1 MEVLTLK
8 NLSFQYPEAADAA
21 VKDVSFSVGKGEF
34 IVLCGATGSGKST
47 LMRLL
52 KRELIPLGQMRG
64 EIAFDGTAQKDLSDR
79 DAAEQIAYVMQHP
92 EQQIVTDKVWHE
104 LAFGLEN
111 LGYSRQA
118 ISSRVAEMACYFG
131 IENWFDRAVDTLS
144 GGQKQLLNLASVM
157 TMHPKILLLDEPT
170 AQLDPIAASN
180 FIRTLYKLNRE
191 LSLTVIIAEHRLEE
205 LLTLCDRVL
214 VMDGGRLV
222 ADTHPRGLA
231 HHLPSDAPLLAAMPG
246 AVRVFRALEAAD
258 AARDCPLD
266 EREGRAYLERNYRN
280 DCRSL
285 PHEPKR
291 TEPERGCALELKEAF
306 FRYERNTPDVLRGM
320 SLTVYE
326 GESLCLLGG
335 NGAGKTTLLGVLSG
349 VNRCYSGRVRLFGKD
364 IRDYRR
370 DELYR
375 GCVALLPQDVQTI
388 LMHDT
393 VREELAGCEEAEK
406 MLPYDFSRLYDRHPY
421 DLSGGEQQL
430 VALARVLSCRPRL
443 LLLDEPTKGLDA
455 MAKEGILGIIRALT
469 AQGMTVVTVT
479 HDVEFAARVSDRCA
493 MFFRGDISHVAA
505 PREFFAHNNFY
516 TTAAARMSRDHFDH
530 AITVDDVVA
539 LCRHNGKVDGAQ

>member
-1 MEVLTLK
+1 
-8 NLSFQYPEAADAA
+8 
-21 VKDVSFSVGKGEF
+21 
-34 IVLCGATGSGKST
+34 
-47 LMRLL
+47 
-52 KRELIPLGQMRG
+52 
-64 EIAFDGTAQKDLSDR
+64 
-79 DAAEQIAYVMQHP
+79 
-92 EQQIVTDKVWHE
+92 
-104 LAFGLEN
+104 
-111 LGYSRQA
+111 
-118 ISSRVAEMACYFG
+118 
-131 IENWFDRAVDTLS
+131 
-144 GGQKQLLNLASVM
+144 
-157 TMHPKILLLDEPT
+157 
-170 AQLDPIAASN
+170 
-180 FIRTLYKLNRE
+180 
-191 LSLTVIIAEHRLEE
+191 
-205 LLTLCDRVL
+205 
-214 VMDGGRLV
+214 
-222 ADTHPRGLA
+222 
-231 HHLPSDAPLLAAMPG
+231 
-246 AVRVFRALEAAD
+246 
-258 AARDCPLD
+258 
-266 EREGRAYLERNYRN
+266 
-280 DCRSL
+280 
-285 PHEPKR
+285 
-291 TEPERGCALELKEAF
+291 
-306 FRYERNTPDVLRGM
+306 M

>member
-21 VKDVSFSVGKGEF
+21 VKDVSFSVSKGEF

-285 PHEPKR
+285 PLEPTK
-291 TEPERGCALELKEAF
+291 TEKDRACALELKEAF